1 LERKTAVFHIDTL
14 MNKYKDT
21 DYNFNKINEKFHVDL
36 TKLKNS
42 NVRIIFFA
50 VFAKENFLPKGN
62 GLRETIQMIDD
73 FYQLLNRTEELEIAR
88 NYNDIIKIN
97 NRGNIAA
104 FLSIEGAKSI
114 FNIPAL
120 RSFHRLGVKLITL
133 TWNHKNH
140 IGNGISEFINTG
152 LTKTGIKF
160 IKEMNRLNI
169 IIDVSHLN
177 PAGFWDVS
185 EISKYPL
192 VATHSNAKSICDHPR
207 NLSDMQIKA
216 IADSEGII
224 GINFCPSFLTN
235 EKIATIEDVFKHID
249 YIKKLVGVEHV
260 GLGTDFD
267 GLSELPEGLEHI
279 GKLNMLQ
286 HMMKDKGYSEREI
299 AAISFKNVERVL
311 KSSL

>member
-1 LERKTAVFHIDTL
+1 LGRKTAVFHIDTL
-14 MNKYKDT
+14 MNKYKDSYY
-21 DYNFNKINEKFHVDL
+21 DFNKSNDKFHVDL
-36 TKLKNS
+36 TRLKNS
-42 NVRIIFFA
+42 NVQIIFFA
-50 VFAKENFLPKGN
+50 VFAKENFLPNGN

-73 FYQLLNRTEELEIAR
+73 FYQLINGTEELEIAR

-97 NRGNIAA
+97 NKGKVAA
-104 FLSIEGAKSI
+104 FLAIEGAKNI

-120 RSFHRLGVKLITL
+120 RNLHRLGVKLITL

-140 IGNGISEFINTG
+140 IGNGISELINTG

-216 IADSEGII
+216 IADSEGVI
-224 GINFCPSFLTN
+224 GINFCPSFLMN
-235 EKIATIEDVFKHID
+235 DKKANIEDVFKHIN
-249 YIKKLVGVEHV
+249 YIKNLVGVEHV
-260 GLGTDFD
+260 GLGTDYD
-267 GLSELPEGLEHI
+267 GISELPEGLEHI

-286 HMMKDKGYSEREI
+286 QLMKDKGYSEREI
-299 AAISFKNVERVL
+299 DAISFKNMKRVL